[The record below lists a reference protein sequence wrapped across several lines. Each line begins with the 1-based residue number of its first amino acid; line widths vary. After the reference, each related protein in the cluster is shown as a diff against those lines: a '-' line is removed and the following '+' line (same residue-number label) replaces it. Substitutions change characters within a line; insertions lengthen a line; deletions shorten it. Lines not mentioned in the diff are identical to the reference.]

1 MLYYEYQAEVL
12 KMTVKRF
19 TEQEKLLLRKNPY
32 TYRVT
37 DNMILLTVEFKETFW
52 KLYIQGFS
60 PVSIF
65 RELGYDPDLLGQYR
79 INNFAF
85 KLKKAIESGKSL
97 TQGVGGEIKPPP
109 KNKDYSEL
117 PIEATIASMQYELS
131 YLRQEVEFL
140 KKMCCLD
147 KSD

>member
-85 KLKKAIESGKSL
+85 KLKKSDRIRKVSYSRCWWRD
-97 TQGVGGEIKPPP
+97 
-109 KNKDYSEL
+109 KNSAE
-117 PIEATIASMQYELS
+117 E
-131 YLRQEVEFL
+131 
-140 KKMCCLD
+140 
-147 KSD
+147 

>member
-1 MLYYEYQAEVL
+1 
-12 KMTVKRF
+12 MTVKRF

-60 PVSIF
+60 PASIF

-140 KKMCCLD
+140 KNCVAWTNQI
-147 KSD
+147 SA

>member
-1 MLYYEYQAEVL
+1 
-12 KMTVKRF
+12 MTVKRF

-97 TQGVGGEIKPPP
+97 TQGVGGEIKTPP

-140 KKMCCLD
+140 KKMCCWD

>member
-1 MLYYEYQAEVL
+1 
-12 KMTVKRF
+12 MTVKRF

-85 KLKKAIESGKSL
+85 RILSLYFAFKLKKAIESGKSL
-97 TQGVGGEIKPPP
+97 TQGVGGEIKTPP

>member
-1 MLYYEYQAEVL
+1 
-12 KMTVKRF
+12 MTVTRF

-140 KKMCCLD
+140 KKLCCLD

>member
-1 MLYYEYQAEVL
+1 
-12 KMTVKRF
+12 
-19 TEQEKLLLRKNPY
+19 
-32 TYRVT
+32 
-37 DNMILLTVEFKETFW
+37 MILIFW
-52 KLYIQGFS
+52 
-60 PVSIF
+60 
-65 RELGYDPDLLGQYR
+65 DNTD
-79 INNFAF
+79 NFAF

-97 TQGVGGEIKPPP
+97 TQGVGGEIKTPP